1 MIGGA
6 MAKRCSLCGKGPVS
20 GSSITR
26 RGVAKKAGGVG
37 IRIVRRNKRRFLPN
51 LQKIR
56 VRING
61 AVRQIRICTRCLKA
75 GKVQK
80 AA

>member
-1 MIGGA
+1 
-6 MAKRCSLCGKGPVS
+6 MAKRCDLCGKGPAT
-20 GSSITR
+20 GSTITR

-37 IRIVRRNKRRFLPN
+37 IRIVRVNRRRFLPN
-51 LQKIR
+51 LQR
-56 VRING
+56 VRALVNG
-61 AVRQIRICTRCLKA
+61 SVRRLRVCTRCIKS

>member
-1 MIGGA
+1 
-6 MAKRCSLCGKGPVS
+6 MAKRCAICGKGPVY

-37 IRIVRRNKRRFLPN
+37 IRIVRRNPRRFLPN

-56 VRING
+56 AAIEGTVRPIL
-61 AVRQIRICTRCLKA
+61 ICTRCLKT
-75 GKVQK
+75 GTVHK
-80 AA
+80 AV

>member
-1 MIGGA
+1 
-6 MAKRCSLCGKGPVS
+6 MAKRCTICDKGPTS
-20 GSSITR
+20 GWTITR

-37 IRIVRRNKRRFLPN
+37 IRIVRRNHRRFLPN

-56 VRING
+56 IRVGG
-61 AVRQIRICTRCLKA
+61 AVRPVLVCTRCLKA

>member
-1 MIGGA
+1 
-6 MAKRCSLCGKGPVS
+6 MAKRCSICGKGPVS
-20 GSSITR
+20 GSTLTR

-51 LQKIR
+51 LQK
-56 VRING
+56 VRALVHG
-61 AVRQIRICTRCLKA
+61 AVRPVLVCTRCLKS
-75 GKVQK
+75 GKIQK

>member
-1 MIGGA
+1 
-6 MAKRCSLCGKGPVS
+6 MAKRCAICGKGPVY
-20 GSSITR
+20 GSSLTR

-37 IRIVRRNKRRFLPN
+37 IRIVRRNPRRFLPN

-56 VRING
+56 ASIEGTVRL
-61 AVRQIRICTRCLKA
+61 IRVCTRCLKA

-80 AA
+80 AV

>member
-1 MIGGA
+1 M
-6 MAKRCSLCGKGPVS
+6 
-20 GSSITR
+20 TR

-37 IRIVRRNKRRFLPN
+37 IRIVRRNRRRFLPN

-56 VRING
+56 AKFEGV
-61 AVRQIRICTRCLKA
+61 VQSIRICTRCLKS
-75 GKVQK
+75 GKVTK